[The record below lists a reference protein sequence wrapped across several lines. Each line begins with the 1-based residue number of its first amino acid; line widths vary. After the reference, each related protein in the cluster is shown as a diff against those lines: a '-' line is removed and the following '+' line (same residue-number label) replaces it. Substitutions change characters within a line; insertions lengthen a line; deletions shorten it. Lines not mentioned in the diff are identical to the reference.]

1 MERTL
6 VLVKPD
12 GVRRGLI
19 GEVIA
24 RFERLGFTLAA
35 MKLMRIDEDLAS
47 RHYAEH
53 IGKPFYADLVEYIC
67 SGDVVAMVVE
77 GTSAV
82 EIVRKVMGVTNGR
95 EAAPGTIRGDYA
107 VNINENIV
115 HGSDSPESAAREVAL
130 FFPEL

>member
-12 GVRRGLI
+12 GVKRGLI
-19 GEVIA
+19 GEVIT
-24 RFERLGFTLAA
+24 RFERLGFTIVA
-35 MKLMRIDEDLAS
+35 MKLMCIDEELAS
-47 RHYAEH
+47 RHYGEH
-53 IGKPFYADLVEYIC
+53 VGKPFYADLVEYIC

-77 GTSAV
+77 GISAV

-115 HGSDSPESAAREVAL
+115 HGSDSTESAAREVSL

>member
-1 MERTL
+1 MDRTL

-12 GVRRGLI
+12 GVKRGLV
-19 GEVIA
+19 GEVIT
-24 RFERLGFTLAA
+24 RFERLGFTLKA
-35 MKLMRIDEDLAS
+35 MRLMSIDEGLAS

-53 IGKPFYADLVEYIC
+53 IGKPFYADLVEYIG

-77 GTSAV
+77 GDAAV

-115 HGSDSPESAAREVAL
+115 HGSDSLESAAREVAL

>member
-1 MERTL
+1 MDRTL

-12 GVRRGLI
+12 GVKRGLV
-19 GEVIA
+19 GEVIT
-24 RFERLGFTLAA
+24 RFERLGFTLKA
-35 MKLMRIDEDLAS
+35 MRLMRIDEGLAS

-53 IGKPFYADLVEYIC
+53 IGKRFYADLVEYIG

-77 GTSAV
+77 GDAAV

-115 HGSDSPESAAREVAL
+115 HGSDSLESAAREVAL